1 MAGEISNLY
10 GANLYGSNMNNNN
23 LYALN
28 NDDFLAQQYFAQQPS
43 QPAFQG
49 YQQPQTDT
57 FEKSGGI
64 GIGSG
69 LTIGALA
76 GLSTGAGVYFWG
88 TNPIKDGKV
97 NENLIKNVNKTL
109 ITEAKTE
116 AIKEL
121 YTQKAQPTFNTLGI
135 KDLDQYNAIKKLANA
150 GKLEDLS
157 EDVKQLLPDNI
168 KTPDDAKAIVNQAK
182 PELDKIDIKKIA
194 AQSNKG
200 VNNIYSIEHNANQL
214 KRFEAIKSKIDA
226 LPKDA
231 TVADLEKFF
240 IDNAET
246 FKLKGTRNEIAAK
259 AHRLAAHHGSKENLL
274 NLYQNRIDAKTQYIE
289 NLKSKYSDIIK
300 NNWDES
306 KKALQENAPKE
317 IKEAFK
323 SFKWNKTLKFG
334 GIATAV
340 GLVIGL
346 LMDNSSSK

>member
-69 LTIGALA
+69 LTMGALA
-76 GLSTGAGVYFWG
+76 GLGTGAGVYFWG

-97 NENLIKNVNKTL
+97 DEKFIKNYNNTNLKNAK
-109 ITEAKTE
+109 IEAF
-116 AIKEL
+116 KEL
-121 YTQKAQPTFNTLGI
+121 YTQKAQPIFNTLGI

-157 EDVKQLLPDNI
+157 EETRKLLPDNI
-168 KTPDDAKAIVNQAK
+168 KTPADAKAIVNQAK
-182 PELDKIDIKKIA
+182 PELDKINIKKIA
-194 AQSNKG
+194 AQVKNG
-200 VNNIYSIEHNANQL
+200 MDNTYSIDYNTTQL
-214 KRFEAIKSKIDA
+214 QKFENIKAKIDK

-231 TVADLEKFF
+231 SVADLEKFF

-246 FKLKGTRNEIAAK
+246 FKLKGTKNEIAAK
-259 AHRLAAHHGSKENLL
+259 AQRIAAHHGSKENLL
-274 NLYQNRIDAKTQYIE
+274 NLYQARIDAKKQYLE
-289 NLKSKYSDIIK
+289 DLKSGYSNIIK
-300 NNWDES
+300 ENWDETQKAF
-306 KKALQENAPKE
+306 KKDAPEELTK
-317 IKEAFK
+317 AFK